1 MYQTI
6 RRIYLSK
13 PHLSFILLV
22 LGYLF
27 LATGCNTRV
36 EGCLDVAAANFDL
49 NADRACQDCCTYPV
63 ISISLSQKW
72 NDRNFSTADTLLDSN
87 GKLYRINDLK
97 YFLSSW
103 SWIDSGNITYTVD
116 SAEIA
121 CNDHILRYT
130 PDIILV
136 DSRQFLYALGTIHK
150 SPTMDSI
157 QLKLGL
163 LPALDCIDEIDSNT
177 PSILSDKSALW
188 NHQLSSRAALR
199 IVLQRDITMETF
211 DTVFI
216 HACENINLGYDL
228 DLKPGI
234 ATTLNLSVNYALWFS
249 HVDIQNL
256 NSFET
261 SILTGIPGSLFKTP

>member
-1 MYQTI
+1 LFQTI
-6 RRIYLSK
+6 KRIYLPK
-13 PHLSFILLV
+13 LHLSFSIIAI
-22 LGYLF
+22 GYLF
-27 LATGCNTRV
+27 LVTGCNTKV
-36 EGCLDVAAANFDL
+36 EGCLDIAAANFDL
-49 NADRACQDCCTYPV
+49 NADRACQDCCTYPS

-72 NDRNFSTADTLLDSN
+72 SDRNFSTTDTLFDSN
-87 GKLYRINDLK
+87 GEPFIINDLK

-103 SWIDSGNITYTVD
+103 SWFGSDNLTYTVD

-121 CNDHILRYT
+121 CNASMLRYT

-136 DSRQFLYALGTIHK
+136 DSRQFLYTLGTIRE
-150 SPTMDSI
+150 SPFIDSI

-163 LPALDCIDEIDSNT
+163 LPAFDCIDETSANT
-177 PSILSDKSALW
+177 PTVLSDKSALW

-199 IVLQRDITMETF
+199 VVLQRNLSIETF

-216 HACENINLGYDL
+216 HTCQNLNMGYDL

-234 ATTLNLSVNYALWFS
+234 QTTLNLSVNYALWFS
-249 HVDIQNL
+249 NVDIQNL

-261 SILTGIPGSLFKTP
+261 SILAGIPGSIFKTP